1 MKKVFIFL
9 ATGFEEVEAISIID
23 ILRRGDVEVKI
34 VSIEQNKLVE
44 GAHNIKIMADS
55 LFSETDFS
63 LAEML
68 VLPGGMPG
76 TTNLLNFMPLL
87 DLLNEF
93 NSLNKKIAA
102 ICAAPMILGELGLLK
117 GKNATCYPGFEQYL
131 KDAIFTDDSV
141 VVDKNIIT
149 SRGPATAAVF
159 SSKLLEILK
168 GNDVAENIAAG
179 MLFK

>member
-117 GKNATCYPGFEQYL
+117 GKNAKIGR
-131 KDAIFTDDSV
+131 AHV
-141 VVDKNIIT
+141 
-149 SRGPATAAVF
+149 
-159 SSKLLEILK
+159 
-168 GNDVAENIAAG
+168 
-179 MLFK
+179 

>member
-168 GNDVAENIAAG
+168 GNEVAENIATG
-179 MLFK
+179 MLFT